1 MDNAGVMV
9 LATALYL
16 GRDIQLYSQAPAA
29 TKDTNELSITRI
41 DGRGET
47 ADLQPL
53 SVFFHSRHYQT
64 LTPPTPPTNQ

>member
-16 GRDIQLYSQAPAA
+16 GRDIQIYSPAPAVTA
-29 TKDTNELSITRI
+29 DTNELSVTRI

-47 ADLQPL
+47 GDLQPL
-53 SVFFHSRHYQT
+53 TVFFHSQHYQT
-64 LTPPTPPTNQ
+64 LTPPAPPTNQ

>member
-1 MDNAGVMV
+1 MV

-16 GRDIQLYSQAPAA
+16 GRDIQVFSPAPA
-29 TKDTNELSITRI
+29 DTNELSITRI
-41 DGRGET
+41 DGRMET

-64 LTPPTPPTNQ
+64 LRPPTPPTN